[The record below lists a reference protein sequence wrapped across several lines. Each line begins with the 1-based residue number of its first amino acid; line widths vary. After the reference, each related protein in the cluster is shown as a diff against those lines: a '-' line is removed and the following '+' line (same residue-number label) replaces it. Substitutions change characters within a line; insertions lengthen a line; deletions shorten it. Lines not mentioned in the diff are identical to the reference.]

1 MQTARSLRSSRCCWE
16 KSSSQPKFVERLDS
30 VLVTSVACGY
40 GHTVFLVRDD
50 DADDAK
56 ALGKMAKLSEDEWAP

>member
-1 MQTARSLRSSRCCWE
+1 MG
-16 KSSSQPKFVERLDS
+16 
-30 VLVTSVACGY
+30 VACGY